1 MLFVLCHSSLLSH
14 ESCTTRH
21 GHPTH
26 AGCWSWALSAL
37 SATTTVHLRT
47 CFISPKQSLFTFPS
61 PQGPVKS
68 SLCLYAAGRIISS
81 ILQRVWGVCVTE
93 KAGTE
98 FSGFH
103 FSRTFSRTPHEAL
116 WHGWP
121 LPLSMTLLRARCPVL
136 WCEWTDHVG
145 WPADLLLDV
154 WAISACWVRRVA
166 LLGA

>member
-1 MLFVLCHSSLLSH
+1 MSRAPPGTAIQRMQAAGLGHFQRCQPLPQFILEHVLFPQNSHFSPSPVPKALLSLLSVCTLLI
-14 ESCTTRH
+14 ESLAASCR
-21 GHPTH
+21 
-26 AGCWSWALSAL
+26 GC
-37 SATTTVHLRT
+37 
-47 CFISPKQSLFTFPS
+47 
-61 PQGPVKS
+61 
-68 SLCLYAAGRIISS
+68 
-81 ILQRVWGVCVTE
+81 GVCVLRRKQALSSVDST
-93 KAGTE
+93 
-98 FSGFH
+98 SP
-103 FSRTFSRTPHEAL
+103 RTFSRTPHEAL